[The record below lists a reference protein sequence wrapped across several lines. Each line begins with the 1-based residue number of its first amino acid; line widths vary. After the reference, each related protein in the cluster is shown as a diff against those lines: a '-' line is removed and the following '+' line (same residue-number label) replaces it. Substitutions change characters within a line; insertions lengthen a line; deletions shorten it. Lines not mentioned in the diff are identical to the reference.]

1 MKHRLLNIGKEH
13 SLHIVEVVFWI
24 HFWGVDMYPVSAL
37 MQGIFS
43 FNIVEYFSNAYSISS
58 SYNSCFIKLI
68 FIFSQ
73 RFLRT
78 NKERIRAIIQ
88 SFICV
93 AAPRS
98 NIGNFRKCPPY
109 NVTCPPPCGRRR
121 SAIYH
126 DSIRTVSSLRSVP
139 LLAVLPV
146 PLYAL

>member
-109 NVTCPPPCGRRR
+109 NVTCPLFVDAEGQQFITIVFVLFLPCGQ
-121 SAIYH
+121 
-126 DSIRTVSSLRSVP
+126 
-139 LLAVLPV
+139 LAVLPV